1 MAERIYRTYG
11 MEVMPM
17 NLIAALL
24 LSHLIGDFP
33 LQTNQIYRL
42 KNRSWLGIVLHAI
55 VHVVVTALLIQQPL
69 SVWPMLLCLGL
80 LHFLVDL
87 TKLRLPIR
95 RQWLGFL
102 IDQAAHLITLWL
114 LAQLWSTAVALLP
127 LAVMLPMIVYG
138 LFLAT
143 VVFLWVLAN
152 ELSTSQWGERPYVQ
166 WAHAHLLRLSQYA
179 GIPLLLTA
187 AAYIYQHLPRPS

>member
-1 MAERIYRTYG
+1 MAERIYSTYG
-11 MEVMPM
+11 MEVISM

-42 KNRSWLGIVLHAI
+42 KSRSWLGIVLHAI
-55 VHVVVTALLIQQPL
+55 VHVVVTALLIREPL
-69 SVWPMLLCLGL
+69 TVWPMLLWLGL
-80 LHFLVDL
+80 LHFLIDL

-102 IDQAAHLITLWL
+102 LDQAAHLITLWL
-114 LAQLWSTAVALLP
+114 LAQLWSTAAALLP
-127 LAVMLPMIVYG
+127 LSVMLPMIVYG

-143 VVFLWVLAN
+143 LVFLWVLAN
-152 ELSTSQWGERPYVQ
+152 ELSTSQWGNQPYVH
-166 WAHAHLLRLSQYA
+166 WARTHLLRLSQYA
-179 GIPLLLTA
+179 GIPLLLIA
-187 AAYIYQHLPRPS
+187 ATYIYQHLPRAP

>member
-1 MAERIYRTYG
+1 
-11 MEVMPM
+11 MEVIPM

-42 KNRSWLGIVLHAI
+42 KNKSWLGIVLHAI
-55 VHVVVTALLIQQPL
+55 VHVVVTALLLQQPL
-69 SVWPMLLCLGL
+69 SVWPMLLWLGL

-87 TKLRLPIR
+87 TKLRLPIK

-102 IDQAAHLITLWL
+102 LDQAAHLIILWL

-127 LAVMLPMIVYG
+127 LAVMLPLIAYG

-143 VVFLWVLAN
+143 LVFLWILAN
-152 ELSTSQWGERPYVQ
+152 ELSTSQWGHRPYVQ
-166 WAHAHLLRLSQYA
+166 WASVHLLLLSQYA
-179 GIPLLLTA
+179 GIPLLLIA
-187 AAYIYQHLPRPS
+187 AAYIYQHLPRAP

>member
-1 MAERIYRTYG
+1 MKVI
-11 MEVMPM
+11 PM

-42 KNRSWLGIVLHAI
+42 KNKSWLGIVLHAI
-55 VHVVVTALLIQQPL
+55 VHVVVTSLLLKQPL
-69 SVWPMLLCLGL
+69 SVWPLLLWLGL

-87 TKLRLPIR
+87 TKLRLPIK

-102 IDQAAHLITLWL
+102 LDQAAHLLTLWL
-114 LAQLWSTAVALLP
+114 LAQLWSKTVALLP
-127 LAVMLPMIVYG
+127 LAVMLPMIAYG

-143 VVFLWVLAN
+143 LVFLWILAN
-152 ELSTSQWGERPYVQ
+152 ELLTSRWGHRPYVQ
-166 WAHAHLLRLSQYA
+166 WASVHLLLLSQYA
-179 GIPLLLTA
+179 GIPLLLIA
-187 AAYIYQHLPRPS
+187 ATYIYQHLPRTS

>member
-1 MAERIYRTYG
+1 MAEQLYITYG
-11 MEVMPM
+11 MEVTLM

-42 KNRSWLGIVLHAI
+42 KSRSWLGILLHAV
-55 VHVVVTALLIQQPL
+55 VHVVVTALLIRQPL
-69 SVWPMLLCLGL
+69 SVWPLLVWLGV

-87 TKLRLPIR
+87 IKLRAPVK

-102 IDQAAHLITLWL
+102 LDQAAHLITLWL
-114 LAQLWSTAVALLP
+114 LAKIWSTAVALLP
-127 LAVMLPMIVYG
+127 LSVMLPLIAYG

-143 VVFLWVLAN
+143 LVFLWILAN
-152 ELSTSQWGERPYVQ
+152 ELSTSQLGHQPVIQ
-166 WAHAHLLRLSQYA
+166 WARVHLLRLSQYA
-179 GIPLLLTA
+179 GIPLLFIA
-187 AAYIYQHLPRPS
+187 SVYIYNHLSRTS